1 MAGRVLI
8 RVHWHCFAPTAAM
21 RATPAQS
28 YDGRRRNATRLTSR
42 PHQPPLETEK
52 WGCIMT
58 ACTQPG
64 CTGTIVDDY
73 CNVCGSP
80 AGAPPFIPTE
90 AASAPSAAAA
100 GKPGLTTGSQRPGF
114 PPAPQ
119 NGLKT
124 ACGQPGCTGTIVD
137 DYCNV
142 CGSPAGA
149 PPFIPARAA
158 ARQPKATKEKRPT
171 QRMRRVQVTTQPSP
185 TQETA
190 DPATPDAG
198 TAEVEKLIEEKADPA
213 AVRQELSMAL
223 GSPSIGDMGLMI
235 ASIRSGTAKVDP
247 EKADRLPA
255 ETGQADTEITEPTPT
270 EPRPTEPVDTEITE
284 PTPTEPR
291 PTEPVD
297 TEITEPTPT
306 EPRPTEP
313 VDTEAPRPT
322 EPVDTVPVDTEQT
335 DPTAADTEKKET
347 APNGPDH
354 PDTVDVE
361 MPPVGAVLSGG
372 QSSPQRVE
380 QPVNGPVLVE
390 NPAAKKRFGY
400 LALAA
405 TIVAA
410 LLIGALLF
418 ANRDGGDVTA
428 QSDAT
433 VTATGTVPASR
444 STSEPS
450 DATRSTGRNEPTI
463 QLEDLSGSAMPFEAV
478 RIQGTYRG
486 GAGTFLRL
494 QRWEGDKWLD
504 FPLPT
509 KTDESG
515 RFVTQAEF
523 GQPGQYRLRVL
534 DPDSGVTSKSFV
546 IVVKG

>member
-1 MAGRVLI
+1 
-8 RVHWHCFAPTAAM
+8 
-21 RATPAQS
+21 
-28 YDGRRRNATRLTSR
+28 
-42 PHQPPLETEK
+42 
-52 WGCIMT
+52 MT
-58 ACTQPG
+58 ACT
-64 CTGTIVDDY
+64 
-73 CNVCGSP
+73 
-80 AGAPPFIPTE
+80 
-90 AASAPSAAAA
+90 
-100 GKPGLTTGSQRPGF
+100 
-114 PPAPQ
+114 
-119 NGLKT
+119 
-124 ACGQPGCTGTIVD
+124 QPGCTGTIVD

-158 ARQPKATKEKRPT
+158 ARQPNATKEKRPT
-171 QRMRRVQVTTQPSP
+171 QRMRRVQMTTQPSP

-190 DPATPDAG
+190 DPPTPDAG
-198 TAEVEKLIEEKADPA
+198 TADVEKLTEEKAHPA
-213 AVRQELSMAL
+213 AARQELSMAL
-223 GSPSIGDMGLMI
+223 GSPSIGDMKLMI
-235 ASIRSGTAKVDP
+235 ASIRSGTAKVDS
-247 EKADRLPA
+247 EKADRLHA
-255 ETGQADTEITEPTPT
+255 ETGQ
-270 EPRPTEPVDTEITE
+270 VDTEITE

-291 PTEPVD
+291 PTEQAD
-297 TEITEPTPT
+297 TDITEPTPT
-306 EPRPTEP
+306 EPRPTEQA
-313 VDTEAPRPT
+313 DTEAPRPT
-322 EPVDTVPVDTEQT
+322 EPVDTGPVVTEQT
-335 DPTAADTEKKET
+335 DPTAADTEKNET
-347 APNGPDH
+347 APSGPDR

-361 MPPVGAVLSGG
+361 MRPVGAVLSGG

-380 QPVNGPVLVE
+380 QQVNGPVLVE
-390 NPAAKKRFGY
+390 NPAAKTRFGY

-405 TIVAA
+405 TILAA

-428 QSDAT
+428 QLDAT
-433 VTATGTVPASR
+433 VTEPGAVPASK

-450 DATRSTGRNEPTI
+450 DASRSTGRNEPTI

-486 GAGTFLRL
+486 GTGTFLRL

-523 GQPGQYRLRVL
+523 GQPGHYRLRML
-534 DPDSGVTSKSFV
+534 DPDSGVTSKPFV

>member
-21 RATPAQS
+21 RATPARS
-28 YDGRRRNATRLTSR
+28 YDGRRSNATRLTSR

-90 AASAPSAAAA
+90 AA
-100 GKPGLTTGSQRPGF
+100 
-114 PPAPQ
+114 
-119 NGLKT
+119 
-124 ACGQPGCTGTIVD
+124 
-137 DYCNV
+137 
-142 CGSPAGA
+142 
-149 PPFIPARAA
+149 

-190 DPATPDAG
+190 DPATPDAR
-198 TAEVEKLIEEKADPA
+198 TADVEKLTEEKADPA

-223 GSPSIGDMGLMI
+223 GSPSIGDMKLMI

-255 ETGQADTEITEPTPT
+255 ETGQADTEITEPTAT

-297 TEITEPTPT
+297 TEITEP
-306 EPRPTEP
+306 RPTEQA
-313 VDTEAPRPT
+313 DTEAPRPT
-322 EPVDTVPVDTEQT
+322 EPVDTGPVDTEQT

-380 QPVNGPVLVE
+380 QQVNGPVLVE
-390 NPAAKKRFGY
+390 NPAAKKRSGY

-405 TIVAA
+405 TILAA

-433 VTATGTVPASR
+433 VTATGTVPASK

-450 DATRSTGRNEPTI
+450 DASRSTGRNEPTI

-523 GQPGQYRLRVL
+523 GQPGHYRLRVL
-534 DPDSGVTSKSFV
+534 DPDSGVTSKPFV

>member
-1 MAGRVLI
+1 MPSG
-8 RVHWHCFAPTAAM
+8 
-21 RATPAQS
+21 PAVGKLAIGVVS
-28 YDGRRRNATRLTSR
+28 PGDDGRSSADPRAL
-42 PHQPPLETEK
+42 
-52 WGCIMT
+52 
-58 ACTQPG
+58 A
-64 CTGTIVDDY
+64 

-80 AGAPPFIPTE
+80 AGAPSFTPTE
-90 AASAPSAAAA
+90 AAPAPSAAAA

-124 ACGQPGCTGTIVD
+124 ACTQPGCTGTIVD

-158 ARQPKATKEKRPT
+158 ARQPEATKEKRPT
-171 QRMRRVQVTTQPSP
+171 RRMRRVQMTTQPSP

-198 TAEVEKLIEEKADPA
+198 TAEVEKLTEEKADPA

-223 GSPSIGDMGLMI
+223 GSPSIGDMKLMI
-235 ASIRSGTAKVDP
+235 ASIRSGTAKVDS
-247 EKADRLPA
+247 EKADRLHA
-255 ETGQADTEITEPTPT
+255 ETGQ
-270 EPRPTEPVDTEITE
+270 VDTEITE
-284 PTPTEPR
+284 PTATEPR
-291 PTEPVD
+291 PTEQA
-297 TEITEPTPT
+297 
-306 EPRPTEP
+306 
-313 VDTEAPRPT
+313 DTEAPRPT
-322 EPVDTVPVDTEQT
+322 EPLDTGPVDTEQT

-372 QSSPQRVE
+372 QSSLQRVE
-380 QPVNGPVLVE
+380 QQVNGPVLVE
-390 NPAAKKRFGY
+390 NLAAKKRSGY

-405 TIVAA
+405 TILAA

-428 QSDAT
+428 QLDAT
-433 VTATGTVPASR
+433 VTEPGAVPASK

-450 DATRSTGRNEPTI
+450 DASRSTGRNEPTI

-486 GAGTFLRL
+486 GTGTFLRL

-523 GQPGQYRLRVL
+523 GQPGHYRLRML
-534 DPDSGVTSKSFV
+534 DPDSGVTSKPFV

>member
-1 MAGRVLI
+1 M
-8 RVHWHCFAPTAAM
+8 
-21 RATPAQS
+21 
-28 YDGRRRNATRLTSR
+28 
-42 PHQPPLETEK
+42 
-52 WGCIMT
+52 
-58 ACTQPG
+58 
-64 CTGTIVDDY
+64 
-73 CNVCGSP
+73 
-80 AGAPPFIPTE
+80 
-90 AASAPSAAAA
+90 
-100 GKPGLTTGSQRPGF
+100 
-114 PPAPQ
+114 
-119 NGLKT
+119 
-124 ACGQPGCTGTIVD
+124 
-137 DYCNV
+137 
-142 CGSPAGA
+142 
-149 PPFIPARAA
+149 
-158 ARQPKATKEKRPT
+158 
-171 QRMRRVQVTTQPSP
+171 TTQPSP

-198 TAEVEKLIEEKADPA
+198 TADVEKLNEEKADPA

-223 GSPSIGDMGLMI
+223 GSPSIGDMELMI

-255 ETGQADTEITEPTPT
+255 ETGPVDTAITAPTPT
-270 EPRPTEPVDTEITE
+270 EPRPTEPVDTDITA

-291 PTEPVD
+291 PTEQAD
-297 TEITEPTPT
+297 TDITAPTPT
-306 EPRPTEP
+306 EPVGTEQA
-313 VDTEAPRPT
+313 DTEAPRPT
-322 EPVDTVPVDTEQT
+322 EPVDTGPVDTEQT

-347 APNGPDH
+347 APNGPDR

-380 QPVNGPVLVE
+380 QQVNGPVLVE
-390 NPAAKKRFGY
+390 NLAAKKRFGY

-405 TIVAA
+405 TILAA

-433 VTATGTVPASR
+433 VTAPGTVPASK

-450 DATRSTGRNEPTI
+450 DASRSTGRNEPTI

-523 GQPGQYRLRVL
+523 GQPGHYRLRVL
-534 DPDSGVTSKSFV
+534 DPDSGVTSKPFV

>member
-1 MAGRVLI
+1 MMAGRVLI

-100 GKPGLTTGSQRPGF
+100 GKPGLTTGRQRPGF
-114 PPAPQ
+114 RPAPQ

-124 ACGQPGCTGTIVD
+124 ACTQPGCTGTIVD

-158 ARQPKATKEKRPT
+158 ARQPKARKEKRPT
-171 QRMRRVQVTTQPSP
+171 QRMRRVQMTTQPSP
-185 TQETA
+185 THETA
-190 DPATPDAG
+190 DPATPDAE
-198 TAEVEKLIEEKADPA
+198 TADVEKPTEEKADPA

-223 GSPSIGDMGLMI
+223 RSPSIGDLELMI

-255 ETGQADTEITEPTPT
+255 ETGQADTDVTKPTAT
-270 EPRPTEPVDTEITE
+270 EPRPTEPVDTEQA
-284 PTPTEPR
+284 
-291 PTEPVD
+291 
-297 TEITEPTPT
+297 
-306 EPRPTEP
+306 
-313 VDTEAPRPT
+313 DTEAPRPT
-322 EPVDTVPVDTEQT
+322 EPVDTGPVDTEQT

-523 GQPGQYRLRVL
+523 GQPR
-534 DPDSGVTSKSFV
+534 
-546 IVVKG
+546 

>member
-1 MAGRVLI
+1 MADRVLI
-8 RVHWHCFAPTAAM
+8 RVHWHCFARTGAM
-21 RATPAQS
+21 RATPARS

-42 PHQPPLETEK
+42 PHRPPLETEK

-80 AGAPPFIPTE
+80 AGAPPFIP
-90 AASAPSAAAA
+90 
-100 GKPGLTTGSQRPGF
+100 
-114 PPAPQ
+114 
-119 NGLKT
+119 
-124 ACGQPGCTGTIVD
+124 
-137 DYCNV
+137 
-142 CGSPAGA
+142 
-149 PPFIPARAA
+149 ARAA
-158 ARQPKATKEKRPT
+158 ARQPKARKEKRPT
-171 QRMRRVQVTTQPSP
+171 QRMRRVQMTTQPSP
-185 TQETA
+185 THETA

-198 TAEVEKLIEEKADPA
+198 TADVEKPTEEKADPA

-223 GSPSIGDMGLMI
+223 RSPSIGDLELMI

-255 ETGQADTEITEPTPT
+255 ETGQADTDVTKPTATEPRPTEPVDTEITAPTPT
-270 EPRPTEPVDTEITE
+270 EPRPTEPVDTEQADTE
-284 PTPTEPR
+284 VPR

-297 TEITEPTPT
+297 TG
-306 EPRPTEP
+306 
-313 VDTEAPRPT
+313 
-322 EPVDTVPVDTEQT
+322 PVDTEQT
-335 DPTAADTEKKET
+335 DPTD
-347 APNGPDH
+347 
-354 PDTVDVE
+354 
-361 MPPVGAVLSGG
+361 
-372 QSSPQRVE
+372 
-380 QPVNGPVLVE
+380 GPVLVE

-405 TIVAA
+405 TILAA
-410 LLIGALLF
+410 LLITALLF

-433 VTATGTVPASR
+433 VTAPGTVRASK

-450 DATRSTGRNEPTI
+450 DASRSTGRNEPTI
-463 QLEDLSGSAMPFEAV
+463 QLEDLSGSAMPLEAV

-494 QRWEGDKWLD
+494 QRWEGDKWLN

-523 GQPGQYRLRVL
+523 GLPGHYRLRML
-534 DPDSGVTSKSFV
+534 DPDSGVTSKPFV

>member
-1 MAGRVLI
+1 
-8 RVHWHCFAPTAAM
+8 VHWHCFARTGAM
-21 RATPAQS
+21 RATPARS

-42 PHQPPLETEK
+42 PHRPPLETEK

-100 GKPGLTTGSQRPGF
+100 GKPGLTTGRQRPGF
-114 PPAPQ
+114 RPAPQ

-124 ACGQPGCTGTIVD
+124 ACTQPGCTGTIVD

-158 ARQPKATKEKRPT
+158 ARQPKARKEKRPT
-171 QRMRRVQVTTQPSP
+171 QRMRRVQMTTQPSP
-185 TQETA
+185 THETA
-190 DPATPDAG
+190 DPATPDAE
-198 TAEVEKLIEEKADPA
+198 TADVEKPTEEKADPA

-223 GSPSIGDMGLMI
+223 RSPSIGDLELMI

-255 ETGQADTEITEPTPT
+255 ETGQADTDVTKPTATEPRPTEPVDTEITAPTPT
-270 EPRPTEPVDTEITE
+270 EPRPTEPVDTEQA
-284 PTPTEPR
+284 
-291 PTEPVD
+291 
-297 TEITEPTPT
+297 
-306 EPRPTEP
+306 
-313 VDTEAPRPT
+313 DTEAPRPT
-322 EPVDTVPVDTEQT
+322 EPVDTGPVDTEQT

-354 PDTVDVE
+354 PDTVDVD

-380 QPVNGPVLVE
+380 QQVNGPVVVE

-405 TIVAA
+405 TILAA
-410 LLIGALLF
+410 LLIAALLF

-433 VTATGTVPASR
+433 VTAPGTVRASK

-450 DATRSTGRNEPTI
+450 DASRSTGRNEPTI
-463 QLEDLSGSAMPFEAV
+463 QLEDLSGSAMPLEAV

-494 QRWEGDKWLD
+494 QRWEGDKWLN

-523 GQPGQYRLRVL
+523 GLPGHYRLRML
-534 DPDSGVTSKSFV
+534 DPDSGVTSKPFV